1 MELFDFLKTT
11 SLYAFQVCGFEIHFT
26 SLALSMF
33 ISVFFII
40 IALGTYVFP
49 TKKTTVSKDDF
60 KSSAALKEWE
70 KRKMRKFIPNY
81 PQIMCEAMYEFVEEI
96 AKGTVGEED
105 TKKFISIGITLFT
118 FILFCNALGIFHSI
132 SPVTS
137 NFLINS
143 YISVFLFIST
153 TAVGMFRNGL
163 KFGRLFLPKNVPLL
177 LAPLLFLIEFFTY
190 FTRPITLALRLAA
203 NVIAGHIITG
213 VAVNVVASADTA
225 LKILPFSGVIL
236 LNGFEIFVAVLQAYI
251 FTMLSFVY
259 LGTVK
264 NADH

>member
-1 MELFDFLKTT
+1 MFL
-11 SLYAFQVCGFEIHFT
+11 
-26 SLALSMF
+26 
-33 ISVFFII
+33 SVFSVIVV
-40 IALGTYVFP
+40 LGVYMFP
-49 TKKTTVSKDDF
+49 AWKTTVSKDDF
-60 KSSAALKEWE
+60 KSSIALKEWKKKE
-70 KRKMRKFIPNY
+70 MKKFIPHY
-81 PQIMCEAMYEFVEEI
+81 PQIICETIYEFVEEI
-96 AKGTVGEED
+96 ANGTIGKED
-105 TKKFISIGITLFT
+105 TKKFVSFGITLFT

-132 SPVTS
+132 APVTS

-143 YISVFLFIST
+143 YISIFLFMST
-153 TAVGMFRNGL
+153 TAIGILKNGL
-163 KFGRLFLPKNVPLL
+163 KFGRLFLPKNVPLP

-213 VAVNVVASADTA
+213 VAVNVVASADVV
-225 LKILPFSGVIL
+225 LKILPFAGVVL

-264 NADH
+264 DVDH